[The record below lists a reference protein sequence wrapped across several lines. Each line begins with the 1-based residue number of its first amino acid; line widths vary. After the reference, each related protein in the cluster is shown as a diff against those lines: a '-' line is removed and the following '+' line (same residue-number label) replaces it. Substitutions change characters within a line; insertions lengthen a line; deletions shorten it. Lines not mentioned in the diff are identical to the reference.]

1 VNENK
6 PVSENKN
13 AWITA
18 DDHAW
23 LRRQAFERETTITAE
38 LTAAIALLRQ
48 QRTAAAARQ
57 ERKQASSAVSA

>member
-1 VNENK
+1 MNDNK
-6 PVSENKN
+6 SPVAENKN

-18 DDHAW
+18 GDHAW

-57 ERKQASSAVSA
+57 ERKQQQAVQA